1 MKHTPIVLA
10 LMSTLILTGCSNK
23 SEPQDEAPAPS
34 AEHDHQEEH
43 DHDHAPH
50 HGIMVPMLSNGIPVA
65 YAEVKLHD
73 DKGDIE
79 VWLTADEAGT
89 QPFDLPLDARID
101 LITSKLEPAGVVLKV
116 RNTTQNEDENGN
128 PTIRNNQTNY
138 FIFPGDTGEDASR
151 FKGKEF
157 VTPAQVR
164 FYVQGALVITKEFEL
179 RPHVH

>member
-10 LMSTLILTGCSNK
+10 LISTLILTGCSNP
-23 SEPQDEAPAPS
+23 SETPDETSTPPT
-34 AEHDHQEEH
+34 HDHQ
-43 DHDHAPH
+43 
-50 HGIMVPMLSNGIPVA
+50 GIMVPMLSNGIPVA

-89 QPFDLPLDARID
+89 QPFDLPLDSRID
-101 LITSKLEPAGVVLKV
+101 LITSKLEPAGVVLSV
-116 RNTTQNEDENGN
+116 RNTSQNEDENGN

-157 VTPAQVR
+157 ITPAQVR